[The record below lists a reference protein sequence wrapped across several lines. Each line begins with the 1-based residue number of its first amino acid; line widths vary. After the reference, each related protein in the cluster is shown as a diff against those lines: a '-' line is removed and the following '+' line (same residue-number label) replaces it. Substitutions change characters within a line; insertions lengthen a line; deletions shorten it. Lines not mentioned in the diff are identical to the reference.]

1 MILSARLSRYAS
13 KAKADTKNLPLWL
26 PIWSLVLALGWLLP
40 NHYVPWV
47 AFHFD
52 VWVAC
57 CLISAAAVLVVRSR
71 QAIRIHPLPLLCLLL
86 LVIPFFQFW
95 FGLLPFVG
103 QAWLGVSFILGF
115 FLSLLVGAYWEDTTP
130 GQVIDSLFLA
140 IGIAGVASV
149 GLQLYQWLGLSIDAL
164 DLWIMDSGNGRPFA
178 NFIQPNQLAT
188 FLLWSLL
195 ATAWGVAR
203 GQIRQRIAIFPALFL
218 LFGVALTG
226 SRTAF
231 VAVAGLLVAT
241 FLWRNLW
248 KSRAIVPTVLGLAV
262 FYFICVFSLPF
273 IAKLFELAIPMGLIE
288 RPGGGVRI
296 TVYQLFL
303 DAAWQQPL
311 WGYGWAQSALAQMAV
326 AENHPP
332 LASMFL
338 QAHNLFLDF
347 VIWCGIPLG
356 LVISGALVWWFVAM
370 VKKIS
375 KPQDAILLMFV
386 AVVGWHAMLELPLHY
401 AYMLLP
407 TGLVMG
413 VLNARLAQPVPV
425 KLQRWHLGG
434 LLLAAIALLTLIA
447 KDYGQIEESF
457 RILRFERARIGTT
470 PAQKPDAA
478 VLLNQMNEFVKL
490 GRTPAK
496 QGMTAEEMDW
506 MQKAAYAYPSLG
518 NLFTLTTALAL
529 NGKPE
534 LARELITKLERISTP
549 DEYLKMQNIWN
560 AQAKSEPMLARIDWL
575 SYRPELSRTSKPEN

>member
-1 MILSARLSRYAS
+1 MILSSRLSRYAS
-13 KAKADTKNLPLWL
+13 RAKADTKNLPLWL

-57 CLISAAAVLVVRSR
+57 CLISAAAALVVSSR
-71 QAIRIHPLPLLCLLL
+71 QSIRIHPLPLLCLLL
-86 LVIPFFQFW
+86 LPIPFLQFW
-95 FGLLPFVG
+95 FGVLPFVG
-103 QAWLGVSFILGF
+103 QAWLGVAFIFGF
-115 FLSLLVGAYWEDTTP
+115 FLSLLVGVYWEDTTP
-130 GQVIDSLFLA
+130 GQAIDSLFLA

-149 GLQLYQWLGLSIDAL
+149 GLQLYQWLGLSTGAL

-195 ATAWGVAR
+195 ATTWGVVR
-203 GQIRQRIAIFPALFL
+203 GQIRPKIAIFQALFL

-231 VAVAGLLVAT
+231 VAIVGLLGAT
-241 FLWRNLW
+241 FLWRNIW
-248 KSRAIVPTVLGLAV
+248 KSKATIPTVLGLAV

-273 IAKLFELAIPMGLIE
+273 IAKLFELAIPMGLVE
-288 RPGGGVRI
+288 RPGASVRI

-338 QAHNLFLDF
+338 QAHNLFLDL

-356 LVISGALVWWFVAM
+356 LAISGALVWWFVDM
-370 VKKIS
+370 VNKID
-375 KPQDAILLMFV
+375 KPQDALLLMFV

-413 VLNARLAQPVPV
+413 VLNARLATPVRYQL
-425 KLQRWHLGG
+425 KRWHLGS
-434 LLLAAIALLTLIA
+434 LLLAAITLLAVITR
-447 KDYGQIEESF
+447 DYVQIEENF
-457 RILRFERARIGTT
+457 RVLRFERGRIGTT

-478 VLLNQMNEFVKL
+478 VLLNQMDEFVKL

-496 QGMTAEEMDW
+496 KGMTAEELDW
-506 MQKAAYAYPSLG
+506 MQKAAFAYPGLG

-529 NGKPE
+529 NKKPE
-534 LARELITKLERISTP
+534 AARALIAKLERISTE
-549 DEYLKMQNIWN
+549 DEYLSMQNTWKV
-560 AQAKSEPMLARIDWL
+560 QAESEPILARIDWPD
-575 SYRPELSRTSKPEN
+575 YRIEASRPSKKLN

>member
-1 MILSARLSRYAS
+1 MIVGIRLSRYALR
-13 KAKADTKNLPLWL
+13 AKADAKNLPLWL
-26 PIWSLVLALGWLLP
+26 PMWSVVLALGWLLP

-52 VWVAC
+52 LWVAC
-57 CLISAAAVLVVRSR
+57 CLALAATALVVSSRRS
-71 QAIRIHPLPLLCLLL
+71 IRIHPLALLCLFLL
-86 LVIPFFQFW
+86 PIPFFQFW
-95 FGLLPFVG
+95 FSLLPFIG
-103 QAWLGVSFILGF
+103 QAWLGGAFIFGF
-115 FLSLLVGAYWEDTTP
+115 FLSLLVGAYWEDTTS
-130 GQVIDSLFLA
+130 GQAIDSLFLA

-149 GLQLYQWLGLSIDAL
+149 GLQLYQWLGSSIDTF

-195 ATAWGVAR
+195 ATAWGVAHS
-203 GQIRQRIAIFPALFL
+203 QIRQKIAIFQSLFL
-218 LFGVALTG
+218 LFGIALTG

-231 VAVAGLLVAT
+231 VAVVGLLCAT

-248 KSRAIVPTVLGLAV
+248 KSKATVPTVLGLAV
-262 FYFICVFSLPF
+262 FYFVCVFLLPS

-303 DAAWQQPL
+303 DAAWQQPF

-338 QAHNLFLDF
+338 QAHNLFLDL

-356 LVISGALVWWFVAM
+356 LAISGTLMWWFVDMA
-370 VKKIS
+370 KKIA
-375 KPQDAILLMFV
+375 KPRDAILLMFV

-413 VLNARLAQPVPV
+413 VLNSRLATPVRFQ
-425 KLQRWHLGG
+425 LNRWCLGC
-434 LLLAAIALLTLIA
+434 LLLAGITLLTFIA
-447 KDYGQIEESF
+447 RDYVQIEENF
-457 RILRFERARIGTT
+457 RVLRFERARIGAT
-470 PAQKPDAA
+470 PAQKPDAV
-478 VLLNQMNEFVKL
+478 VLLNQMDEFVKL

-496 QGMTAEEMDW
+496 QGMTAEELAW
-506 MQKAAYAYPSLG
+506 MQKAAYAYPG
-518 NLFTLTTALAL
+518 
-529 NGKPE
+529 
-534 LARELITKLERISTP
+534 
-549 DEYLKMQNIWN
+549 
-560 AQAKSEPMLARIDWL
+560 L
-575 SYRPELSRTSKPEN
+575 S